1 MDVDQYDDDKYM
13 DDTEVDSDL
22 PDAQGANDAE
32 VNNFLAQYPSF
43 RVQSIDYCCVTFLI
57 YAHNLIIFV
66 CMECN
71 FFIYSCK
78 MIG

>member
-1 MDVDQYDDDKYM
+1 MEEYAWNWQQYTMAKNTGASRFRKVDVDQYDDDKYM

-43 RVQSIDYCCVTFLI
+43 RVQSID
-57 YAHNLIIFV
+57 
-66 CMECN
+66 
-71 FFIYSCK
+71 
-78 MIG
+78 